1 MNEVAARELIAEH
14 LAVPVGLVV
23 DQAEFRELGADSLDL
38 VTLTMHLEEAFDL
51 YLPEEQIEYC
61 TTVSHALQLL
71 RHAHA
76 ARHRELQPTG

>member
-23 DQAEFRELGADSLDL
+23 DKADFRDLGADSLDL

-51 YLPEEQIEYC
+51 RIPEEQVDNC
-61 TTVSHALQLL
+61 ATVQDALQLL
-71 RHAHA
+71 RNVHAS
-76 ARHRELQPTG
+76 RRRELQPTE